1 MAVDFTSMS
10 EIDQYYYEKRQLIRK
25 IWCPNTPVIKLDY
38 LSKLDLYRLGVLLNS
53 YDDLT
58 YMKFDESNNIFIA
71 PNKLSTTIVFFLH
84 NCLLKVNRKIHV
96 TAFTDDGMK
105 ITHLSLVRFDLN
117 VDSIEDNGA
126 IDACINGAYTL
137 TDDEFLCI
145 YEEAAVD
152 ILYNYYC
159 ELCSMH
165 FTSPEEVHILTPVFI
180 KLIRSLSIYDALDS
194 ILKAYHNYR
203 RSKNRSFVQ
212 ILEKSQDSN
221 EKDAQ
226 IVKVSLK
233 IPDSVEI
240 NYLYKL
246 FGFDQTSFRKTEKDL
261 LRIYQ
266 EAHRE

>member
-1 MAVDFTSMS
+1 MQNTD
-10 EIDQYYYEKRQLIRK
+10 DHYYRQRNNIRK
-25 IWCPNTPVIKLDY
+25 IWCVDIPVIKMDY
-38 LSKLDLYRLGVLLNS
+38 LSKLDLYRLGILLNS

-71 PNKLSTTIVFFLH
+71 PYKLSTTIVFFLH

-126 IDACINGAYTL
+126 IDACRNGAYTL
-137 TDDEFLCI
+137 TDDEFISI

-152 ILYNYYC
+152 ILYNYYR
-159 ELCSMH
+159 ELCAMH
-165 FTSPEEVHILTPVFI
+165 YDSSEEVHILTPVFI
-180 KLIRSLSIYDALDS
+180 KLIRSLSVFDALDS
-194 ILKAYHNYR
+194 IFKAYHNYR

-212 ILEKSQDSN
+212 MLEKPQNSYDKDSQT
-221 EKDAQ
+221 
-226 IVKVSLK
+226 VRVSLK
-233 IPDSVEI
+233 IPESVEI

-246 FGFDQTSFRKTEKDL
+246 LGLDQTAFGKTENEL
-261 LRIYQ
+261 LSIYR